1 MHENEISQ
9 KVIGCAIE
17 VHRQLGPG
25 LLESVYEEALCYE
38 LSQAGLRFQRQEEVS
53 IKYKGVVLRAPLRLD
68 LIVEGKVIID
78 NKSKADFTPMDKQRL
93 LTYLRLRGLRLG
105 LLINFNVP
113 RLVDGVHRVVDQLED
128 GSLRPSAPPRSPRFS
143 RFRPTWPAPCCVA
156 TIRGRLCG
164 YNCQNHRGRS
174 ATLRAPSEAATQP
187 DARRPDSANVP
198 RVTP

>member
-1 MHENEISQ
+1 MHENEISE
-9 KVIGCAIE
+9 KIIGCAIE

-38 LSQAGLRFQRQEEVS
+38 LSQAGLRFKRQEEVS
-53 IKYKGVVLRAPLRLD
+53 IKYKGVVLGAPLRLD

-78 NKSKADFTPMDKQRL
+78 NKSKVDFTPMDKQRL

-128 GSLRPSAPPRSPRFS
+128 GSLRPSAPPRPPRFS
-143 RFRPTWPAPCCVA
+143 
-156 TIRGRLCG
+156 
-164 YNCQNHRGRS
+164 S
-174 ATLRAPSEAATQP
+174 
-187 DARRPDSANVP
+187 
-198 RVTP
+198 

>member
-143 RFRPTWPAPCCVA
+143 
-156 TIRGRLCG
+156 
-164 YNCQNHRGRS
+164 S
-174 ATLRAPSEAATQP
+174 
-187 DARRPDSANVP
+187 
-198 RVTP
+198 